1 MTPKP
6 AGPPDGGWGWVVAAA
21 AFAVNGLSYGLLR
34 SLGLALPDLAEHFD
48 RSTQD
53 TAWVSALALA
63 VQQAASPVGSA
74 LSTRWGA
81 RPVVMVGGV
90 LTSLGFV
97 FSAFARSLL
106 HLYLGLGVLA
116 GEGRGTPGSLRGDGG
131 GGRFLGA
138 GGQRGGAS
146 CEDPGWDCW
155 RRASRVPV
163 VTPSCPFAGSGW
175 ALVFAPAL
183 GTLSRYFS
191 RRRVLAVGLALT
203 GNGASSLLLAPTL
216 QLLLDTFGWRG
227 ALLVLGAITLHLAP
241 CGALLRPLVL
251 PGDPPAPP
259 RGPLAALGL
268 GLFARRAFSVFALGT
283 ALVGG
288 GYFVPYVHL
297 APHALDRGLGGYGA
311 ALVVAVAAVGD
322 AGARLISGW
331 LADQGWVPL
340 SRLLLVFGALTGLGV
355 LAVGLA
361 PLAGSQEGCRGAL
374 LAAAGAYGLSAG
386 SYAPLVFGVLP
397 GLVGVG
403 GVVQATGLVM
413 MLMSLGGLLGP
424 PLSGFLR
431 DETGD
436 FTASFLACGSF
447 ILSGSF
453 IYMGLPGALPSCPPA
468 SPSRQATPPPER
480 GELLPVLPVSLLSS
494 GGPRSTLDTT
504 C

>member
-1 MTPKP
+1 MPAVHIRRGEAQTPRGESHVATQV
-6 AGPPDGGWGWVVAAA
+6 AGQGLPTNHWQLGIGEEGSSPPGFRG
-21 AFAVNGLSYGLLR
+21 
-34 SLGLALPDLAEHFD
+34 
-48 RSTQD
+48 
-53 TAWVSALALA
+53 SALTPGFQASASTTTIILWGPRPLFPPPRSGLQIRGSGQSRGWTCDSVLA
-63 VQQAASPVGSA
+63 NETGSPVGSA

-146 CEDPGWDCW
+146 
-155 RRASRVPV
+155 
-163 VTPSCPFAGSGW
+163 
-175 ALVFAPAL
+175 
-183 GTLSRYFS
+183 
-191 RRRVLAVGLALT
+191 
-203 GNGASSLLLAPTL
+203 SSLLRAPTL

-268 GLFARRAFSVFALGT
+268 GLFTRRAFSVFALGT

-311 ALVVAVAAVGD
+311 ALVVAVA
-322 AGARLISGW
+322 
-331 LADQGWVPL
+331 
-340 SRLLLVFGALTGLGV
+340 
-355 LAVGLA
+355 
-361 PLAGSQEGCRGAL
+361 
-374 LAAAGAYGLSAG
+374 
-386 SYAPLVFGVLP
+386 
-397 GLVGVG
+397 
-403 GVVQATGLVM
+403 
-413 MLMSLGGLLGP
+413 
-424 PLSGFLR
+424 
-431 DETGD
+431 
-436 FTASFLACGSF
+436 
-447 ILSGSF
+447 
-453 IYMGLPGALPSCPPA
+453 
-468 SPSRQATPPPER
+468 TPPPER
-480 GELLPVLPVSLLSS
+480 GELLPVLPVALLSS

>member
-6 AGPPDGGWGWVVAAA
+6 VGPPDGGWGWVVAAT

-48 RSTQD
+48 RSAQE

-97 FSAFARSLL
+97 FSAFARSLV
-106 HLYLGLGVLA
+106 HLYLGLGL
-116 GEGRGTPGSLRGDGG
+116 L
-131 GGRFLGA
+131 
-138 GGQRGGAS
+138 
-146 CEDPGWDCW
+146 
-155 RRASRVPV
+155 
-163 VTPSCPFAGSGW
+163 AGSGW

-203 GNGASSLLLAPTL
+203 GNGASSLLLAPAL
-216 QLLLDTFGWRG
+216 QFLLDTFGWRG
-227 ALLVLGAITLHLAP
+227 ALLLLGAITLHLTP
-241 CGALLRPLVL
+241 CGALLRPLTL
-251 PGDPPAPP
+251 PGDAPAPP

-268 GLFARRAFSVFALGT
+268 GLFTHRAFSVFALGT
-283 ALVGG
+283 ALIGG

-322 AGARLISGW
+322 AGARLVCGW

-340 SRLLLVFGALTGLGV
+340 PRLLAVFGALTGLGLLV
-355 LAVGLA
+355 VGLGDWGG
-361 PLAGSQEGCRGAL
+361 PL
-374 LAAAGAYGLSAG
+374 LAAAMAYGLSAG
-386 SYAPLVFGVLP
+386 SFAPLVFGVLP
-397 GLVGVG
+397 GLVGLG

-436 FTASFLACGSF
+436 FTASFLVCSSF

-453 IYMGLPGALPSCPPA
+453 IYVGLPRALPSCRPA
-468 SPSRQATPPPER
+468 SPPATPPPEM
-480 GELLPVLPVSLLSS
+480 GELLPVPVPQVALLSP
-494 GGPRSTLDTT
+494 GGPHSTLDTT